1 MNKKSII
8 ILYLIL
14 LFLFLNLNKSCIGA
28 YSCEFFNLG
37 LNIRNYINSINNNLS
52 EEQLQEIS
60 TSIIEQSK
68 YYNIPWYITL
78 AIIEAESSFDQ
89 FAVGTFGE
97 RGLMQIYTMECF
109 NIKIDENR
117 LFEIEYNIAT
127 GLCILSNKLKMYN
140 NDYNKA
146 IMRYNGVGVKAKK
159 YLIKILNIL
168 NNINEIFYK

>member
-1 MNKKSII
+1 MNKKII
-8 ILYLIL
+8 IIYLIL
-14 LFLFLNLNKSCIGA
+14 VSLLLFLNKSCDGS
-28 YSCEFFNLG
+28 YSYEFFNLG

-52 EEQLQEIS
+52 KNQLQKIS

-89 FAVGTFGE
+89 FAVGSFGE

-127 GLCILSNKLKMYN
+127 GLCILSNKLKMHN

-146 IMRYNGVGVKAKK
+146 IMRYNGVGIGAKR

-168 NNINEIFYK
+168 NNINKIFYE